1 MFQSSEYYI
10 PTPKTPNK
18 DCTRD
23 ERLRAQTLYF
33 DAKWTKDEIAL
44 NY

>member
-1 MFQSSEYYI
+1 MFQSSEYYL